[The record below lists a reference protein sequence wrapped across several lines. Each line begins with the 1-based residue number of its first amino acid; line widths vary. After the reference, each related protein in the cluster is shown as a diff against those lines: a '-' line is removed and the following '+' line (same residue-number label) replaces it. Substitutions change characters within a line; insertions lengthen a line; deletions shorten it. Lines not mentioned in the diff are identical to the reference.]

1 MNSAKE
7 KYSKFRNKIFSIY
20 PGAKQN
26 KEGVNNSTSTA
37 LKFSYIGS
45 LYQTRN
51 LDNFLKAFSEVSKKL
66 TKNTVLIYTAGLQM
80 M

>member
-1 MNSAKE
+1 MQKKNIQNLEIKFFQFIPE
-7 KYSKFRNKIFSIY
+7 QSKTK
-20 PGAKQN
+20 
-26 KEGVNNSTSTA
+26 GVNNSTSTA

-51 LDNFLKAFSEVSKKL
+51 LDNFLKHFQKFQKIN
-66 TKNTVLIYTAGLQM
+66 KNTVLIYTAGLQM